1 MDTLWRVVYWTCIL
15 FSVDGV
21 WAKWQFWGACS
32 AECGGGERK
41 RYRECAAPASAHGGN
56 GCPGSVEEGEPCNT
70 HAC

>member
-1 MDTLWRVVYWTCIL
+1 M
-15 FSVDGV
+15 DGV